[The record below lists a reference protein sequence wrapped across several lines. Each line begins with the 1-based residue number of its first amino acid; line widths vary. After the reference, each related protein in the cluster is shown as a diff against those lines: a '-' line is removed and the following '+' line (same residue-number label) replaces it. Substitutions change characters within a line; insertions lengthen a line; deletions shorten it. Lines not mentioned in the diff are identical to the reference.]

1 MLKTILFFFLVF
13 LPGFYTLGEELYFKS
28 LTVNDGLT
36 QHDVSCFLQDS
47 FGFIWIGTYDG
58 LNRYDGFNVLN
69 FSHKT
74 NDDESLSSNR
84 ILCLFEDSK
93 KRIWIGTDGSGVNY
107 YSLVNE
113 KFIRV
118 KTPEGFNQIKDIA
131 ENSKGEIF
139 FATSNGV
146 LKLIENES
154 VSAELLQLP
163 ITGLNVTGITILD
176 GNQVCF
182 STNQGIWTLK
192 DNSCKQI
199 PGTENSYCSQLIT
212 DRHGNIWSILNG
224 KLTVI
229 KKPEDSYLI
238 EEINSLPVS
247 DIMGICES
255 KDGTIWVG
263 TLNNGLFGLHPQN
276 YSIFQNIKYNEKEER
291 GLLSNSILSLY
302 CDNANILWIGNRQG
316 LCYANLSFKDF
327 KRISFEGLT
336 NVPLKPHIRT
346 LSVDNDFLYY
356 GIQDRGFFRYSLKNE
371 THEKLNNDNNF
382 DPLCLKEINE
392 TIYAGSNAGIFMKR
406 KDDLHF
412 ISDKLVTNHDVI
424 YPTEVTSICA
434 DERGS
439 IYFGTFY
446 GLIVRNGSITDWI
459 HYLHPQTEILRGKR
473 IFSLLYDKDAGCIW
487 IGTISDGLFKLNL
500 TKDGSFLSIEVYNEA
515 MQNDYR
521 IANNS
526 IWCFYKG
533 KDGTL
538 WIGTDAGLL
547 RKPRNSN
554 KITQL
559 NIEGIVDRKIMGI
572 LEDNRNNL
580 WLTNSQGLIRFDVVK
595 SHVRRYS
602 YNDGLQSSTFTEAVG
617 KGHDGTLY
625 FGSIHGIN
633 YLNPMKIEDSP
644 YKSAVSISDFKVH
657 NISISP
663 GKSYFGRV
671 VLDQSIN
678 LTKEIILNYKQ
689 NNFLFEFTGTNYAN
703 TAENHF
709 RYKLE
714 GYDSGWIDE
723 SGNRRFATYSNLK
736 PGIYTFW
743 VDAANNDGIWN
754 DTPKEFSIKILPAPW
769 FSIWAYLVYFAITAG
784 VILGFIFFFNN
795 RQKLRHQIELKNI
808 QYNRDKEINELKLM
822 FFTDI
827 AHEFKTPLSLII
839 GPLNDLINN
848 KITEDHRN
856 FCFKIISRNTKRMMF
871 LVSQLLDFR
880 TLTAN
885 KNILKISDSDLSEFI
900 NQITKAFLWQ
910 AKNEE
915 INFNVVTPELFQCFF
930 DRDLIEKVVYNLLS
944 NAFKYTPANGIVE
957 IEVKPVWNNN
967 KQIGNII
974 IRDSGKG
981 IPDEQKGKIFE
992 RFFHGKD
999 RSSSGIGLHLSYSL
1013 IKAHKGELNVAD
1025 SAYGGAE
1032 FIVTFPVSASSY
1044 EDFEFYES
1052 NEQNMVA
1059 DDSLAE
1065 VELSEKLISEERESI
1080 LIVEDDHDL
1089 RAYLKNCLQKK
1100 YKVIEANNGVEGL
1113 KKATANL
1120 PDIIVADVMMP
1131 EMDGI
1136 EMCKRL
1142 KANQETS
1149 HIPVLILSA
1158 KTAQEQQNEGLDA
1171 GAWDYITKPFNTQ
1184 SILKKIDNI
1193 IESRKSFRNSIF
1205 NPGLSFEIK
1214 KHYTPFDQKLISKAI
1229 AVIENNIGNENFSV
1243 EDFSVEVGF
1252 SRMQL
1257 HRKLKSLVGC
1267 SATEFINSIKINYAT
1282 KMFDNGCDRINEAME
1297 AVGISSY
1304 SHFNNLFKKING
1316 KTASHYITGKRTKDE

>member
-1 MLKTILFFFLVF
+1 
-13 LPGFYTLGEELYFKS
+13 
-28 LTVNDGLT
+28 
-36 QHDVSCFLQDS
+36 
-47 FGFIWIGTYDG
+47 
-58 LNRYDGFNVLN
+58 
-69 FSHKT
+69 
-74 NDDESLSSNR
+74 
-84 ILCLFEDSK
+84 
-93 KRIWIGTDGSGVNY
+93 
-107 YSLVNE
+107 
-113 KFIRV
+113 
-118 KTPEGFNQIKDIA
+118 
-131 ENSKGEIF
+131 
-139 FATSNGV
+139 
-146 LKLIENES
+146 
-154 VSAELLQLP
+154 
-163 ITGLNVTGITILD
+163 
-176 GNQVCF
+176 
-182 STNQGIWTLK
+182 
-192 DNSCKQI
+192 
-199 PGTENSYCSQLIT
+199 
-212 DRHGNIWSILNG
+212 
-224 KLTVI
+224 
-229 KKPEDSYLI
+229 
-238 EEINSLPVS
+238 
-247 DIMGICES
+247 
-255 KDGTIWVG
+255 
-263 TLNNGLFGLHPQN
+263 
-276 YSIFQNIKYNEKEER
+276 
-291 GLLSNSILSLY
+291 
-302 CDNANILWIGNRQG
+302 
-316 LCYANLSFKDF
+316 
-327 KRISFEGLT
+327 
-336 NVPLKPHIRT
+336 
-346 LSVDNDFLYY
+346 
-356 GIQDRGFFRYSLKNE
+356 
-371 THEKLNNDNNF
+371 
-382 DPLCLKEINE
+382 
-392 TIYAGSNAGIFMKR
+392 
-406 KDDLHF
+406 
-412 ISDKLVTNHDVI
+412 
-424 YPTEVTSICA
+424 
-434 DERGS
+434 
-439 IYFGTFY
+439 
-446 GLIVRNGSITDWI
+446 
-459 HYLHPQTEILRGKR
+459 
-473 IFSLLYDKDAGCIW
+473 
-487 IGTISDGLFKLNL
+487 
-500 TKDGSFLSIEVYNEA
+500 

-671 VLDQSIN
+671 VLDRSIN

-689 NNFLFEFTGTNYAN
+689 NNFLLEFTGTNYAN

-769 FSIWAYLVYFAITAG
+769 FSVWAYLVYFVITAG

-839 GPLNDLINN
+839 GPLNDLIRNN
-848 KITEDHRN
+848 VTDDHRD

-871 LVSQLLDFR
+871 LISQLLDFR

-885 KNILKISDSDLSEFI
+885 KNILKISESDLSEFI

-1065 VELSEKLISEERESI
+1065 IELSEKLISEERESI

-1193 IESRKSFRNSIF
+1193 IESRKSFRKAIF
-1205 NPGLSFEIK
+1205 NPGLNIEMK
-1214 KHYTPFDQKLISKAI
+1214 KHYTAFDQKLISKAI
-1229 AVIENNIGNENFSV
+1229 SVIENNIGNENFSV

-1316 KTASHYITGKRTKDE
+1316 KTASDYITGKRTKDE